1 MSYVFYFFIP
11 PFLPSL
17 LLNRYYLIFH
27 LILLLFLLVYIFEL
41 LVVALWI
48 LINVLVYKN
57 LKYINT
63 NLILI
68 VYKDFASL

>member
-1 MSYVFYFFIP
+1 M
-11 PFLPSL
+11 L
-17 LLNRYYLIFH
+17 H

-48 LINVLVYKN
+48 LINILVYKN
-57 LKYINT
+57 LEYINT

>member
-1 MSYVFYFFIP
+1 M
-11 PFLPSL
+11 
-17 LLNRYYLIFH
+17 FH

-48 LINVLVYKN
+48 LINILVYKN
-57 LKYINT
+57 LEYINT

>member
-1 MSYVFYFFIP
+1 MSYVFHFFIP
-11 PFLPSL
+11 PFLSSL

-48 LINVLVYKN
+48 LINILVYKN
-57 LKYINT
+57 LEYINT